1 MALRIEREEFV
12 NKTFRLNTK
21 LVDEMDKI
29 CQEKNI
35 SMNKL
40 VAICIKYALE
50 NLDRK

>member
-40 VAICIKYALE
+40 VDICIKYALE